1 MKNCHPLPIRAALF
15 VLKAS
20 LALSL
25 SGAGA
30 VHAQDD
36 GWNWDLAL
44 YLWPSNIT
52 IDAGDDR
59 TSVDFKDLVD
69 KLESA
74 FAAHFEGRRGKGGF
88 LVDVMLVSVAD
99 DALTEGHPDLPDGSL
114 VELDV
119 DQGLYEVGG
128 FYRPGGQEDGF
139 DVLAGV
145 RLLQLDDALT
155 VTLPIGASDTE
166 KSDSSFTDG
175 FIGVR
180 YSDRLSNRLGYQI
193 RIDFASGDTDSTWNT
208 VAGLTVGVGKK
219 GNKNLI
225 FGYRRLDFDLK
236 DQEVESQLEMS
247 GPFFAFNVGF

>member
-1 MKNCHPLPIRAALF
+1 MAGIGIWPYT
-15 VLKAS
+15 
-20 LALSL
+20 
-25 SGAGA
+25 SGPVTLGQR
-30 VHAQDD
+30 VVGNGNQHC
-36 GWNWDLAL
+36 
-44 YLWPSNIT
+44 
-52 IDAGDDR
+52 
-59 TSVDFKDLVD
+59 VDEETAFTTAT
-69 KLESA
+69 LEM
-74 FAAHFEGRRGKGGF
+74 HH
-88 LVDVMLVSVAD
+88 
-99 DALTEGHPDLPDGSL
+99 GHPDLPDGSL

-128 FYRPGGQEDGF
+128 FYRPGGQENGF

-166 KSDSSFTDG
+166 KSHSSLTDG